1 MNSPPSPEGRTPEG
15 RTPEGR
21 TPEGR
26 TPEGRTR
33 TPPGNTE
40 EVRARSALVLAPHHD
55 DEVLGCG
62 GLVAELTDAGAAV
75 RVLFLSDGG
84 GDGGGDAAGE
94 ARQEYAAARRAEAR
108 AAAKVLGIAGV
119 DELGLPDGRLEQHLE
134 AIAAGIRRALL
145 SLRPE
150 LLLVTSPLESSADH
164 RAAFA
169 AVHRLLGG
177 VRKGGD
183 LRPRDD
189 GPRDDGPRDDGPRDD
204 GPLGGRGGEDLHPL
218 VERLEILAYEV
229 NHPLHP
235 DLLVDT
241 SGRIDR
247 IERAMACYES
257 QQQRHDYLGARL
269 GLARFRTLTLPPEVT
284 HVEAYRRLRLVD
296 FTTRSPAALVA
307 ALGGT
312 PSRLEVREGPTM
324 SVIVRTKDRPQ
335 LLAQALASL
344 AATTYRRAEVL
355 VVNDGGASPS
365 IPADF
370 PLPARVVDLET
381 NRGRAAAANAG
392 FAAAAG
398 DYVVFLD
405 DDDLAFPEHLE
416 TLAGLVQAQGVRV
429 AYTDAAVGVYQLSE
443 EGWRCAER
451 RLPYSRDF
459 DPELLLVDNYIPF
472 NTVAIDR
479 RLVEEVGEMDT
490 GLPFFEDW
498 DYLIRLAERTPFHHL
513 ARVTCEYR
521 QFRGG
526 GHHIL
531 GDAPRQR
538 ADFLAMK
545 GRVIDKHAGRLTSAA
560 TARVIDRLRSE
571 TVAAEDAAARRGAD
585 LERQEERYH
594 RLNGELA
601 SLEADH
607 QARRQL
613 EERARSEIDGLRRVE
628 REQALALGEQEREI
642 RRRDEVLAE
651 QQELLAAQGEE
662 IAERQRVLE
671 RQETMLGEQ
680 GSALEDH
687 RRVLGEQQELIAE
700 QDRAL
705 KDRDRVL
712 AEQEAALTE
721 QGAALAERQAA
732 LSEQGEGLG
741 RAYAEIERL
750 NALIRSM
757 ESTRAWRLHRWW
769 EQRKPGR

>member
-1 MNSPPSPEGRTPEG
+1 MSLPLSPLVGRTPVG
-15 RTPEGR
+15 RTPVG
-21 TPEGR
+21 
-26 TPEGRTR
+26 R
-33 TPPGNTE
+33 TPPGKTE

-62 GLVAELTDAGAAV
+62 GLVAELTAAGAAV

-84 GDGGGDAAGE
+84 GDAEGE
-94 ARQEYAAARRAEAR
+94 ERQTYAAQRRSEAR
-108 AAAKVLGIAGV
+108 AAAKVLGIAGI
-119 DELGLPDGRLEQHLE
+119 DELDLPDGRLGQHLE
-134 AIAAGIRRALL
+134 AIAGGVRRAIL

-150 LLLVTSPLESSADH
+150 LLLVPSPLESSADH

-177 VRKGGD
+177 VRKGGE
-183 LRPRDD
+183 LQ
-189 GPRDDGPRDDGPRDD
+189 
-204 GPLGGRGGEDLHPL
+204 PL
-218 VERLEILAYEV
+218 VEGLTILAYEI

-235 DLLVDT
+235 DLLVDV
-241 SGRIDR
+241 SRRIDR
-247 IERAMACYES
+247 VERAMVCYES
-257 QQQRHDYLGARL
+257 QQQRHDYLGASL

-284 HVEAYRRLRLVD
+284 HVEAYRRLGLTD

-307 ALGGT
+307 ELGGV
-312 PSRLEVREGPTM
+312 PPRLEVREGPTM
-324 SVIVRTKDRPQ
+324 SVIVRTKDRPE

-344 AATTYRRAEVL
+344 ATTTYRRAEVV
-355 VVNDGGASPS
+355 VVNDGGASPTV
-365 IPADF
+365 PGDF
-370 PLPARVVDLET
+370 PLPAKVVDLEA
-381 NRGRAAAANAG
+381 NQGRAAAANAG

-416 TLAGLVQAQGVRV
+416 TLAGLVQAEGVRV
-429 AYTDAAVGVYQLSE
+429 AYTDAAVGVYELSA
-443 EGWRCAER
+443 EGWQCTER

-459 DPELLLVDNYIPF
+459 DPELLLADNYIPF

-479 RLVEEVGEMDT
+479 RLVDEVGEMDI

-513 ARVTCEYR
+513 ARATCEYR

-545 GRVIDKHAGRLTSAA
+545 GRVIARHAARLTPAA
-560 TARVIDRLRSE
+560 TARVVDRLRGE
-571 TVAAEDAAARRGAD
+571 TVAAEGEAARLGAE
-585 LERQEERYH
+585 LRRLEERYH

-601 SLEADH
+601 SLEADR
-607 QARRQL
+607 QARRQ
-613 EERARSEIDGLRRVE
+613 EGERARSEIDGLRRVE
-628 REQALALGEQEREI
+628 REQALALGEQGREI

-651 QQELLAAQGEE
+651 QQELLDEQGRE

-671 RQETMLGEQ
+671 RQEVVMREQ
-680 GSALEDH
+680 GSALEEH
-687 RRVLGEQQELIAE
+687 RRVLAEQEELIAE

-712 AEQEAALTE
+712 AEQETALAE
-721 QGAALAERQAA
+721 QEAALAE
-732 LSEQGEGLG
+732 QGETLG
-741 RAYAEIERL
+741 RTYAEIERL
-750 NALIRSM
+750 NALIRTM
-757 ESTRAWRLHRWW
+757 ESTRAWRLHQWW
-769 EQRKPGR
+769 EQRKPAG